1 MASLFGPQQRNF
13 RNVLLQGHVAAA
25 LYNTLETSPILP
37 LRTPLSRLGVRFMA
51 LDYSFEL
58 CVDFGSLVSSDDNA

>member
-25 LYNTLETSPILP
+25 LYNTLETSPIL
-37 LRTPLSRLGVRFMA
+37 LLEHLYRVGVRFMA
-51 LDYSFEL
+51 LDY
-58 CVDFGSLVSSDDNA
+58 